1 MSIVNCQ
8 IVTQDLIFMMKKRGV
23 KKNDQRNDSPF
34 AIPSNAQLFG
44 YYQWCEA
51 QRRLKKSR
59 AEIVPKK
66 INRICP
72 ILLKKE
78 AANSV
83 VLPMAITDIDPGYF
97 TDLAGRPIGKK
108 FSRTRYVEQIRN
120 VLRTKLYI
128 GYNRDDC
135 LRIDQQ
141 FIEEKKRF
149 TAIERQYR
157 QYNNAFEEY
166 LSTDH
171 NASMKILNE
180 AHEEVQTNNK
190 LIVKRDEL
198 LNKVGQV
205 RLEVY
210 HWEEMWR
217 IFPIT
222 STSPQ
227 IAISKPATPEE
238 ARKSSQ
244 RASILGT
251 LESLVEQF
259 EKDISDDC
267 LGSEEISLKD
277 PHELSQIFATIE
289 QRNLDALIHLESLAG
304 PIAEMTTSMVEA
316 EELIGGEIQD
326 IEEGLDE
333 LQASI
338 QVTEQRATELET
350 YADYLLHEVF
360 RELVCSDSVL
370 HLRVF
375 IEDAYESCVGPN
387 DANLD
392 SYSMMRVIEKTYESL
407 NMTLDSLPRE
417 IVVICE
423 KDGFTQEMRTMREAE
438 DAARKFEL
446 MHRLLAALD
455 RIMESPHVDPKSKSK
470 SITRDSESKLSLPVQ
485 NQIKNYQK
493 PFVPLKKFGPFFGKS
508 CQSMDQDLIN
518 ELVISS
524 QKKIKDENTTDV
536 SPQNDEQ
543 EDCRDDLSQIA

>member
-1 MSIVNCQ
+1 
-8 IVTQDLIFMMKKRGV
+8 MMKKRGV
-23 KKNDQRNDSPF
+23 KKNAQRNDSPF

-51 QRRLKKSR
+51 QRRLKKTG

-66 INRICP
+66 NNKICP
-72 ILLKKE
+72 MLLKKE

-97 TDLAGRPIGKK
+97 TDLAGRPITKK

-128 GYNRDDC
+128 GYNRDEC
-135 LRIDQQ
+135 MRIDQQ

-157 QYNNAFEEY
+157 QYNSAFEEY
-166 LSTDH
+166 LSNDH

-180 AHEEVQTNNK
+180 AHEEVEKNNK
-190 LIVKRDEL
+190 LVVKRDEL
-198 LNKVGQV
+198 LNKFGQV

-217 IFPIT
+217 IAKMCREFFRKIT

-227 IAISKPATPEE
+227 ITISKPPTPEE
-238 ARKSSQ
+238 TRKSNQ
-244 RASILGT
+244 RTSILGT

-277 PHELSQIFATIE
+277 PHELSQIFAAIE

-304 PIAEMTTSMVEA
+304 PIAEMTTSIVEA
-316 EELIGGEIQD
+316 EELIGGEIRD

-333 LQASI
+333 LKALI
-338 QVTEQRATELET
+338 QLTEQRATELET

-407 NMTLDSLPRE
+407 NMTLDSLPHE

-446 MHRLLAALD
+446 MQRLLAALD
-455 RIMESPHVDPKSKSK
+455 RIMESPYSDPKSKSK
-470 SITRDSESKLSLPVQ
+470 SKSIARDRETKLSLSVT
-485 NQIKNYQK
+485 NSAVANETKYYQK
-493 PFVPLKKFGPFFGKS
+493 PYVAFKKFGPFFGKS
-508 CQSMDQDLIN
+508 CQSIDQDLIN

-524 QKKIKDENTTDV
+524 QKQIEDENTAEA
-536 SPQNDEQ
+536 SPRNDDQ
-543 EDCRDDLSQIA
+543 EDCRDDISQIA